1 MRSQVNS
8 KKIFAENKSAKR
20 KPLKDNPS
28 FGFDL
33 FDALPDMYFLLDA
46 NGEILKLNKK
56 ADEIIKANLDA
67 GPTNFLDL
75 VDLCNREG
83 VNNVFFQCISF
94 RKTTDIET
102 QFLLG
107 KKEIEVR
114 ISFSSH
120 NFNIDGKK
128 IECAFAVAKDITEEK
143 VKEIELQRFF
153 NIVESS
159 LNPIL
164 ITDLH
169 GKMIYVNPAFVKASG
184 FSKKELIGKNPRIF
198 GSGKLNKKFWD
209 KMWETIAGGKVWFGE
224 IEDRKKNGEPFYTQ
238 LLISPIFDKDEK
250 VTGYFGIH
258 RDLSEKRTLEKQLIH
273 TQKMESIG
281 TLAAGIAHEVGNP
294 LASISALVQVAQR
307 STEDIF
313 IKEKL
318 NLVKSQVTR
327 ISKIIRDLVDFSR
340 PSNFELQTVNINE
353 CLKESIEITK
363 VGTKAKTIEFDVK
376 LSDDVPNLPLVADQL
391 EQVFVNILLNA
402 VDAINEV
409 KDEKK
414 EKRISIESALSDDE
428 AIITFTDT
436 GSGIKE
442 EHLNKIFEPFFTT
455 KSQGRGTG
463 LGLWVSY
470 GIIKSFQGNLEVQSN
485 KGLGTTFTIR
495 LPLES

>member
-20 KPLKDNPS
+20 KSLKDNPS

-184 FSKKELIGKNPRIF
+184 FSKKELIGKNPSIF

>member
-1 MRSQVNS
+1 MRSSLN
-8 KKIFAENKSAKR
+8 KKKTSAKKSAKTIS
-20 KPLKDNPS
+20 LNENPM

-33 FDALPDMYFLLDA
+33 FDDLPDLYFLLDI

-56 ADEIIKANLDA
+56 ADSIIKSYLDST
-67 GPTNFLDL
+67 PKNFLDL
-75 VDLCNREG
+75 VDLCNRER
-83 VNNVFFQCISF
+83 VNNIFFQSISF
-94 RKTTDIET
+94 GKTADIET
-102 QFLLG
+102 QFLLN
-107 KKEIEVR
+107 KKVIEVC
-114 ISFSSH
+114 ISFSLH
-120 NFNIDGKK
+120 NFKINELKK
-128 IECAFAVAKDITEEK
+128 EYVFAVVKDITEDK
-143 VKEIELQRFF
+143 SREIELQRFF

-164 ITDLH
+164 ITDLN
-169 GKMIYVNPAFVKASG
+169 GKMIYVNPAFVKVSG
-184 FSKKELIGKNPRIF
+184 YSKEELIGKNPRIF

-209 KMWETIAGGKVWFGE
+209 KMWQTISSGKVWFGE

-250 VTGYFGIH
+250 ITGYFGIH

-307 STEDIF
+307 STDEPF

-318 NLVKSQVTR
+318 DLVKSQVTR

-340 PSNFELQTVNINE
+340 PSNFELQRVNINE
-353 CLKESIEITK
+353 CIKEAVEITK
-363 VGTKAKTIEFDVK
+363 VGTKAKNIEFDVK

-414 EKRISIESALSDDE
+414 EKRISVESALSTDE

-436 GSGIKE
+436 GSGISE
-442 EHLNKIFEPFFTT
+442 ENMSKIFEPFFTT
-455 KSQGRGTG
+455 KSQGKGTG

-470 GIIKSFQGNLEVQSN
+470 GIIKSFQGNIEVRRN
-485 KGLGTTFTIR
+485 DGLGTTFIVK
-495 LPLES
+495 LPIE